1 MRIAIVGAG
10 VMGRRHAD
18 VAAGIEDVEIVA
30 FVDADPCAGAAT
42 AAYRV
47 PLHASLDEMLDRVRP
62 DGAIVAT
69 PTQTHAEIGHALIAR
84 GVPVL
89 LEKPITDDVGA
100 GRRLVE
106 AAEVSGVPVAIGHHR
121 RFDPAVR
128 IAHDL
133 IRGGRIGR
141 LLLGTVVW
149 AQRKPEPYFEV
160 AWRRQKGGGPILT
173 NLIHEVDLLRHF
185 CGEVESVYAET
196 SNAVRGFEVEDT
208 AAILFRF
215 SGGARVSVVISD
227 AAQTPWSWERA
238 TGENPEVPAMGLDP
252 YRFIGTEGGL
262 DFPSNDL
269 WTTPSA
275 GGGTWWDPLARTD
288 HVVRSR
294 AAHRDQLAQFAR
306 VCRGLEVPMVSAA
319 DGLASLAATLAVSRS
334 AEEGRPVAPEYRL

>member
-18 VAAGIEDVEIVA
+18 VAGAIEGVDVAA
-30 FVDADPCAGAAT
+30 FVDADPNLAVAT
-42 AAYRV
+42 ETHGV
-47 PLHASLDEMLDRVRP
+47 PLFTTLDEMLERVRP
-62 DGAIVAT
+62 DGVIVAT
-69 PTQTHAEIGHALIAR
+69 PTQTHSEIATALVAR
-84 GVPVL
+84 RVPVL
-89 LEKPITDDVGA
+89 LEKPITDDVDA

-106 AAEVSGVPVAIGHHR
+106 AAEAAGVPVGIGHHR

-160 AWRRQKGGGPILT
+160 AWRRRKGGGPILT

-215 SGGARVSVVISD
+215 EGGARVSVVISD

-269 WTTPSA
+269 WSTPSV
-275 GGGTWWDPLARTD
+275 GGGTWRDPLSRTD
-288 HVVRSR
+288 HAVRSR

-306 VCRGLEVPMVSAA
+306 VCEGLEQPMVSAA
-319 DGLASLAATLAVSRS
+319 DGLASLAATLAVLRS
-334 AEEGRPVAPEYRL
+334 AEEGRPVVPEYRL